1 MPKIIEGAREKI
13 LETAK
18 RRLFEKGYQH
28 LSLREVAK
36 ESGIATGTI
45 YNYFENKD
53 YLIASI
59 MLEDWTVALGQM
71 DKACEAASVKEGIQG
86 ICQAL
91 YDFRNIYSK
100 IWSQPAVAATASLD
114 MAQRHEML
122 SSQIEERVIRLL
134 KNTGYETEM
143 RFTLSLAE
151 LILTSLYQ
159 QRLREE
165 LIQIAEHMYPPV
177 NAQK

>member
-59 MLEDWTVALGQM
+59 MLEDWNVALERM
-71 DKACEAASVKEGIQG
+71 DRACEAVSVKEGFLE

-91 YDFRNIYSK
+91 YDFRDIYSGV
-100 IWSQPAVAATASLD
+100 WSQPAVAATASVD
-114 MAQRHEML
+114 MAERHKML
-122 SSQIEERVIRLL
+122 STQIEERVIRLL
-134 KNTGYETEM
+134 KNTGYEEEM

-159 QRLREE
+159 QRLKEE
-165 LIQIAEHMYPPV
+165 LVQIAEHMYP
-177 NAQK
+177 QK